1 MDARTVIN
9 NFVESVNQRLD
20 REEQRRI
27 EKAELGYEYI
37 KLNATLKDIAEA
49 IKIPDIPN
57 EIKILNNPQFMDLMG
72 ISIETAQMWRDKGV
86 VGYIKIKN
94 KISLSGANIS
104 FRQFS
109 TFIFRLINTGYWV

>member
-37 KLNATLKDIAEA
+37 KLNATLNDIAEA

-57 EIKILNNPQFMDLMG
+57 EIKILNNLQFMDLMG

-86 VGYIKIKN
+86 VDYIKIKN
-94 KISLSGANIS
+94 KIYYRIS
-104 FRQFS
+104 DIQELFEKNLRKS
-109 TFIFRLINTGYWV
+109 TTL